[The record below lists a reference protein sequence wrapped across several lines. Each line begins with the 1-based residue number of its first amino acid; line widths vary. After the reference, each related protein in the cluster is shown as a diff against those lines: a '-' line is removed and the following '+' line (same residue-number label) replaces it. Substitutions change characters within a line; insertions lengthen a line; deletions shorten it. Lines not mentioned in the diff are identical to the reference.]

1 MVLKRNDSAAM
12 RQKLIKARG
21 MGLKGIAIPASI
33 MLEQDHFFITHYKCS
48 SVPHRADFA
57 FLSVPY

>member
-1 MVLKRNDSAAM
+1 MSEQFTIYGFKGKKKETILRAM

-33 MLEQDHFFITHYKCS
+33 ML
-48 SVPHRADFA
+48 
-57 FLSVPY
+57 